1 MTEEKLTCVL
11 KRLISGSIAGLAALT
26 AAVMTLP
33 QNTTLDGI
41 PLSAI
46 LSSIV
51 AFLSGLYSPNERIPT
66 TPPQTS
72 QISENSQT
80 TK

>member
-33 QNTTLDGI
+33 VNTTLDSI
-41 PLSAI
+41 PLSAV

-51 AFLSGLYSPNERIPT
+51 AFLSGLYSPT
-66 TPPQTS
+66 
-72 QISENSQT
+72 ENLRQQDHNHIAD
-80 TK
+80 KP